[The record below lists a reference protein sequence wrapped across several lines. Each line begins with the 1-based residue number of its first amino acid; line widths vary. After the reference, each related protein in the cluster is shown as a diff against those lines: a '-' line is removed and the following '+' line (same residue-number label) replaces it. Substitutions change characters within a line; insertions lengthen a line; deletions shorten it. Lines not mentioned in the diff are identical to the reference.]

1 MVLLDLVEG
10 AYRHPKLDNFCP
22 GFCQGKNFWTNI
34 FEGLRTPLI
43 KDCGTIPLSKLNS
56 NAMTLV
62 NTTNVPEIQNKPY
75 LFACR
80 AFPNE
85 GGVPFGK
92 FSHIILF
99 LFLRASLTS
108 PLMSFLGI

>member
-1 MVLLDLVEG
+1 MAVCKLKLVVLLDLVEG

-22 GFCQGKNFWTNI
+22 GFCQGKNFWTI

-62 NTTNVPEIQNKPY
+62 NTTNVPY
-75 LFACR
+75 
-80 AFPNE
+80 
-85 GGVPFGK
+85 G
-92 FSHIILF
+92 SHPLKKSQIL
-99 LFLRASLTS
+99 
-108 PLMSFLGI
+108 